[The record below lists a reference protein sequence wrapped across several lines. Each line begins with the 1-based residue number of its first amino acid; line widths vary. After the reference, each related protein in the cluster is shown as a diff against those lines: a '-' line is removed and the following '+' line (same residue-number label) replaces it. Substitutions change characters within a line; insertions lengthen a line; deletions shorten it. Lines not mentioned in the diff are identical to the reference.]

1 MSEVEKVWESMR
13 KYEKVLSMR
22 KYEKVLGM
30 RKLVVLK
37 MCCHHINVRAIFSA
51 SGQFC
56 TKKILLLFFSFFLF
70 LNFYTRSH
78 TLKYSL
84 KLQQLRLSLLR
95 FFHFSKFSLC
105 RIARML
111 LKLPAHWCDGNAFVC
126 FCSYDITMLPQH
138 KEEMRMSTR
147 KY

>member
-1 MSEVEKVWESMR
+1 
-13 KYEKVLSMR
+13 
-22 KYEKVLGM
+22 
-30 RKLVVLK
+30 
-37 MCCHHINVRAIFSA
+37 
-51 SGQFC
+51 
-56 TKKILLLFFSFFLF
+56 
-70 LNFYTRSH
+70 
-78 TLKYSL
+78 
-84 KLQQLRLSLLR
+84 
-95 FFHFSKFSLC
+95 LC